1 VYDNNSV
8 HNKSVVIYVI
18 AQYKMMSMFALRQ
31 SNLHMKSMMT
41 SMQRLSSGYRINSA
55 ADDAAGLAV
64 SEKMRSQIAG
74 LNQAVSNAADGRN
87 MLDTFDGAL
96 DETQKILNRM
106 KTLATQASNGTY
118 DDHIDRAAIE
128 LEYEELLE
136 ELNDISDTDFNGRKM
151 LDGST
156 DSLKLQVGARTKDLK
171 NFDFSFDN
179 IWNTLDD
186 PAAEREKAIG
196 GLEANLDAS
205 VSGLGLN
212 TTKVNLGSQTSANMA
227 IDKIDQAI
235 NKISL
240 IRASFGAV
248 SNRLDHKTDYLN
260 NTIENLTAAESRIRD
275 TDLAKESMNFAREQL
290 LYQVS
295 QSLMAQIME
304 MNQGILQLL
313 Q

>member
-1 VYDNNSV
+1 VYDNKYE
-8 HNKSVVIYVI
+8 HNKSVVIFVI
-18 AQYKMMSMFALRQ
+18 SQYKMMSMFALRQ
-31 SNLHMKSMMT
+31 SNLHMNSMMK
-41 SMQRLSSGYRINSA
+41 SMQRLSSGFRINSA

-74 LNQAVSNAADGRN
+74 LNQAVSNAADGQN
-87 MLDTFDGAL
+87 MIDTFDGAL
-96 DETQKILNRM
+96 SETQTILNRM
-106 KTLATQASNGTY
+106 KTLATEAANGTY
-118 DDHIDRAAIE
+118 DDYVDRAAIE

-136 ELNDISDTDFNGRKM
+136 ELNDISDTDFNGKKM

-156 DSLKLQVGARTKDLK
+156 DTLKLQVGAHSKDLK

-179 IWNTLDD
+179 AWNTLDD
-186 PAAEREKAIG
+186 PAAARKKAIG
-196 GLEANLDAS
+196 DLDADLDAS

-212 TTKVNLGSQTSANMA
+212 TTNVNLGSQTSANAA

-248 SNRLDHKTDYLN
+248 SNRLDHKTNYLN
-260 NTIENLTAAESRIRD
+260 NTIENITAAESRIRD
-275 TDLAKESMNFAREQL
+275 TDLAKESMNFAREQM

-304 MNQGILQLL
+304 MNQSILQLL

>member
-1 VYDNNSV
+1 
-8 HNKSVVIYVI
+8 
-18 AQYKMMSMFALRQ
+18 MFALRQ
-31 SNLHMKSMMT
+31 SNLHLNSMAKSME
-41 SMQRLSSGYRINSA
+41 RLSSGFRINRA

-64 SEKMRSQIAG
+64 SQKMRSQIAG
-74 LNQAVSNAADGRN
+74 LSQAVSNASDGKN
-87 MLDTFDGAL
+87 MLQTFDGAL

-106 KTLATQASNGTY
+106 KTLAVQASNGTY

-136 ELNDISDTDFNGRKM
+136 ELNDISDTDFNGKKM
-151 LDGST
+151 LDGSL
-156 DSLKLQVGARTKDLK
+156 DSLNLQVGSRTKDLK
-171 NFDFSFDN
+171 TFDFSFDD

-186 PAAEREKAIG
+186 PAAAREKAIG
-196 GLEANLDAS
+196 SLTANLDAS
-205 VSGLGLN
+205 TSGLGLN
-212 TTKVNLGSQTSANMA
+212 TTSVNLGSQTSANAA

-248 SNRLDHKTDYLN
+248 SNRLDYKTDYLN

-275 TDLAKESMNFAREQL
+275 VDLAKESMNFAREQM

-295 QSLMAQIME
+295 QSLMAQIMQ
-304 MNQGILQLL
+304 MQQGLLQLL

>member
-1 VYDNNSV
+1 VYDNNNV
-8 HNKSVVIYVI
+8 HNKSVVIFVI
-18 AQYKMMSMFALRQ
+18 GQFKLMSMFALRQ
-31 SNLHMKSMMT
+31 SNLHMRGMMT
-41 SMQRLSSGYRINSA
+41 AMERLSSGYRINRA

-96 DETQKILNRM
+96 GETQKILNRM

-156 DSLKLQVGARTKDLK
+156 DSLKLQVGAHTKDLK

-179 IWNTLDD
+179 IWNTLDN
-186 PAAEREKAIG
+186 PAAAREKAIG

-205 VSGLGLN
+205 TSGLGLN
-212 TTKVNLGSQTSANMA
+212 TASVSLASQTSANAA

-248 SNRLDHKTDYLN
+248 SNRLDYKTDYLN
-260 NTIENLTAAESRIRD
+260 NAIENIEAAESRIRD
-275 TDLAKESMNFAREQL
+275 ADLAKESMNFAREQL

>member
-1 VYDNNSV
+1 
-8 HNKSVVIYVI
+8 VVIFVLS
-18 AQYKMMSMFALRQ
+18 QYKLLSMFALRQ
-31 SNLHMKSMMT
+31 SNLHMNSMAKSME
-41 SMQRLSSGYRINSA
+41 RLSSGFRINRA

-64 SEKMRSQIAG
+64 SQKMRAQIAG
-74 LNQAVSNAADGRN
+74 LNQAVSNASDGKN
-87 MLDTFDGAL
+87 MLQTFDGAL

-106 KTLATQASNGTY
+106 KTLAVQSSNGTY

-128 LEYEELLE
+128 LEYEQLLE
-136 ELNDISDTDFNGRKM
+136 ELNDISDTDFNGKKM
-151 LDGST
+151 LDGSL
-156 DSLKLQVGARTKDLK
+156 DSLNLQVGSRTKDLK
-171 NFDFSFDN
+171 KFDFSFDD

-186 PAAEREKAIG
+186 PAAERAKAIG
-196 GLEANLDAS
+196 GLTADLNAS
-205 VSGLGLN
+205 TSGLGLN
-212 TTKVNLGSQTSANMA
+212 TSSVNLGSQTSANAA

-248 SNRLDHKTDYLN
+248 SNRLDYKTDYLN

-275 TDLAKESMNFAREQL
+275 VDIAKESMNFAREQM

-295 QSLMAQIME
+295 QSLMAQIMQ
-304 MNQGILQLL
+304 MQQGLLQLL

>member
-1 VYDNNSV
+1 
-8 HNKSVVIYVI
+8 
-18 AQYKMMSMFALRQ
+18 MFVLRQ
-31 SNLHMKSMMT
+31 SNLHMNSMAKSME
-41 SMQRLSSGYRINSA
+41 RLSSGYRINRA
-55 ADDAAGLAV
+55 GDDAAGLAV
-64 SEKMRSQIAG
+64 SQKMRAQIAG
-74 LNQAVSNAADGRN
+74 LNQAVSNASDGKN
-87 MLDTFDGAL
+87 MLQTFEGAL
-96 DETQKILNRM
+96 DETSKILNRM

-151 LDGST
+151 LDGSL
-156 DSLKLQVGARTKDLK
+156 DSLSLQVGSRTSDLK
-171 NFDFSFDN
+171 KFDFSFDN

-196 GLEANLDAS
+196 DLTADINAS

-212 TTKVNLGSQTSANMA
+212 TSTVSLGSQTSANAA

-248 SNRLDHKTDYLN
+248 SNRLDYKTDYLN

-275 TDLAKESMNFAREQL
+275 TDLAKESMNFAKEQM

-295 QSLMAQIME
+295 QSLMAQIMQ
-304 MNQGILQLL
+304 MQQSLLQLL

>member
-1 VYDNNSV
+1 
-8 HNKSVVIYVI
+8 VVIFVI
-18 AQYKMMSMFALRQ
+18 SQYKMMSMFALRQ
-31 SNLHMKSMMT
+31 SNLHMTGMMK

-64 SEKMRSQIAG
+64 SEKMRSQLAG

-96 DETQKILNRM
+96 SETQKILNRM
-106 KTLATQASNGTY
+106 KTLATQAANGTY

-136 ELNDISDTDFNGRKM
+136 ELNDISDTDFNGKKM

-156 DSLKLQVGARTKDLK
+156 DTLKLQVGAHTKDLK

-186 PAAEREKAIG
+186 PAAERKKAIG

-205 VSGLGLN
+205 TSGLGLN
-212 TTKVNLGSQTSANMA
+212 TSSVSLGSQTSANAA

-248 SNRLDHKTDYLN
+248 SNRLDYKTDYLN

-275 TDLAKESMNFAREQL
+275 ADLAKESMNFAREQL